1 MFMKIWDYLEQNFK
15 VESISSSLNNRNI
28 MYKYRVQIKKVSG
41 KLDESVLTG
50 ETLIVKCN
58 AELSDKTVFNLGAKY
73 LMENYGLKLESADIS
88 QL

>member
-1 MFMKIWDYLEQNFK
+1 MFMKIWDYLERNFK
-15 VESISSSLNNRNI
+15 VEPSSSSLNNGNI

-41 KLDESVLTG
+41 KLNESDLTG

-58 AELSDKTVFNLGAKY
+58 AELNDKTVFNLSAKY
-73 LMENYGLKLESADIS
+73 LMENYGLKLESADIG

>member
-1 MFMKIWDYLEQNFK
+1 MKIWDCLERNFK
-15 VESISSSLNNRNI
+15 VESGSSPLNNGKI

-41 KLDESVLTG
+41 KLDESALTG

-73 LMENYGLKLESADIS
+73 LMENYGLTLESADIS

>member
-1 MFMKIWDYLEQNFK
+1 MKIWDYLERNFK
-15 VESISSSLNNRNI
+15 VESISSSLNNGKI
-28 MYKYRVQIKKVSG
+28 MYKYRIKIKKVSG

-58 AELSDKTVFNLGAKY
+58 AELNDKTVFNLCTKY
-73 LMENYGLKLESADIS
+73 LMENYGLKLESADIG